1 MELLIKNIK
10 LPFDL
15 DFEDAI
21 DGVLR
26 KKGIKGIKSRRIFKK
41 SVDARK
47 KPDIFFV
54 YTVLCEASV
63 YPENDADIEEY
74 IPDNF
79 PENVTPVRKKGKSP
93 VVVGFGPCGM
103 FCGLMLAKFGYEP
116 LIIERGS
123 EMDIRRKKVDAFF
136 SGGRLDTECNVQF
149 GEGGAGTFS
158 DGKLMTRVK
167 DVRCNYVLRELVR
180 HGAPVEI
187 LYNAKPH
194 IGTDNLTKTVKSIR
208 GDIISLGGKVMFD
221 TRLTDIKRIHG
232 GYELTLS
239 TGDVI
244 FAPAVFLAAGHS
256 AHDIYKMLMKNGI
269 TVEPKDYSVGFRAE
283 HLQRDVNASLY
294 GKAVENKN
302 AHLLPAGEYSL
313 SYRKGDRGVYSFCMC
328 PGGLVVPSASEEN
341 TIVTNGMSQFS
352 RDGVNANSAICISVL
367 KSDYGQT
374 PEKAMEFRQRLER
387 SAFEVSGD
395 YRAPCQRAGDFLDG
409 TFTKEFKNILP
420 GYPMG
425 VTGYDIGSL
434 FTREMTSLFREAVRK
449 FGTQFSFFK
458 NPDAPFTGVETRTS
472 SPCRV
477 PRADNFQ
484 IENMPLF
491 YPCGEGAGYAGGITS
506 AALDGIRCAVDYI
519 TNE

>member
-10 LPFDL
+10 LPFDV
-15 DFEDAI
+15 DFESAI
-21 DGVLR
+21 DDILR
-26 KKGIKGIKSRRIFKK
+26 KKGIKGVKSRRVFKR

-47 KPDIFFV
+47 KPNIFFV
-54 YTVLCEASV
+54 YTVLCEASE
-63 YPENDADIEEY
+63 YPVNDADTEEY

-79 PENVTPVRKKGKSP
+79 PENISPLRKKGKKP

-116 LIIERGS
+116 VIIERGS
-123 EMDIRRKKVDAFF
+123 EIDIRRKKVDTFF
-136 SGGRLDTECNVQF
+136 SGGALDTECNVQF

-158 DGKLMTRVK
+158 DGKLMTRVQ
-167 DVRCNYVLRELVR
+167 DPRCNYVLRELVR
-180 HGAPVEI
+180 HGAPAEI
-187 LYNAKPH
+187 LHSAKPH
-194 IGTDNLTKTVKSIR
+194 IGTDKLTETVKSIR
-208 GDIISLGGKVMFD
+208 SEIISLGGKVLFD
-221 TRLTDIKRIHG
+221 TRLCDIKRRPE
-232 GYELTLS
+232 GYVLYLS
-239 TGDVI
+239 TGEEL
-244 FAPAVFLAAGHS
+244 FCEAVFLAAGHS
-256 AHDIYKMLMKNGI
+256 AHDIYNMLMKNGI
-269 TVEPKDYSVGFRAE
+269 NVEPKDYSVGFRAE
-283 HLQRDVNASLY
+283 HLQRDVDLSLY
-294 GKAVENKN
+294 GDAVKGKN
-302 AHLLPAGEYSL
+302 AHLLPKGEYSL
-313 SYRKGDRGVYSFCMC
+313 SYRKGERGVYSFCMC

-341 TIVTNGMSQFS
+341 TIVTNGMSRFA

-367 KSDYGQT
+367 RSDYGCD
-374 PEKAMEFRQRLER
+374 PVKAMEFRQRLER
-387 SAFEVSGD
+387 AAFDVAGD

-409 TFTKEFKNILP
+409 VATKEFKNIIP

-449 FGTQFSFFK
+449 FSTQFSFFK
-458 NPDAPFTGVETRTS
+458 NEDAPFTGVETRTS

-506 AALDGIRCAVDYI
+506 AALDGIRCAVDYM
-519 TNE
+519 TNI